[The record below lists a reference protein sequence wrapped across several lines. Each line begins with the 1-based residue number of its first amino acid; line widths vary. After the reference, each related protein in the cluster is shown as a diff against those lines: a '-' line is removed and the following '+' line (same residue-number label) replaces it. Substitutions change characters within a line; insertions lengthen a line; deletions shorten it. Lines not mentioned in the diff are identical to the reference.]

1 MSMTQE
7 EINKAVDG
15 VMELRPAGTRLPK
28 DQPKDSIITQRM
40 SDVQFQQELA
50 AIMENEPALGSA
62 FYFRN
67 QDVSKGG
74 RKNLNFNRYPGE
86 VK

>member
-28 DQPKDSIITQRM
+28 DHPKDSSVTQRM

>member
-7 EINKAVDG
+7 EINRAVDG

-28 DQPKDSIITQRM
+28 EQSKDSTITQRM

-74 RKNLNFNRYPGE
+74 RKNLNFNRYPGG

>member
-7 EINKAVDG
+7 EINKATDD
-15 VMELRPAGTRLPK
+15 VMELRPTGTRSPK
-28 DQPKDSIITQRM
+28 EPPKNPTVTQRM
-40 SDVQFQQELA
+40 SDIQFQKEMA
-50 AIMENEPALGSA
+50 AIMENEPVVGSA

-67 QDVSKGG
+67 MDAGKA
-74 RKNLNFNRYPGE
+74 RKNMKFTPYHSG

>member
-7 EINKAVDG
+7 EINRAVDG
-15 VMELRPAGTRLPK
+15 VMELRPTGTRLPK
-28 DQPKDSIITQRM
+28 EQPKDSTVTQRM

-50 AIMENEPALGSA
+50 AIMKDETLVGSA

-74 RKNLNFNRYPGE
+74 RKNLNFNRYPGG

>member
-1 MSMTQE
+1 MNMTQE
-7 EINKAVDG
+7 EINRAVDG
-15 VMELRPAGTRLPK
+15 VMELRPAGTRLLRE
-28 DQPKDSIITQRM
+28 QPKDSTVTQRM
-40 SDVQFQQELA
+40 SDVQFQQEIA

-67 QDVSKGG
+67 HDVSKGG

>member
-28 DQPKDSIITQRM
+28 DQPKDSTITQRM
-40 SDVQFQQELA
+40 SDAQFQQELA

-74 RKNLNFNRYPGE
+74 RKNLNFNRYPRE

>member
-15 VMELRPAGTRLPK
+15 VIELRPVGTRLPK
-28 DQPKDSIITQRM
+28 AQPKNPTVTQRM
-40 SDVQFQQELA
+40 SDLQFQQEMA
-50 AIMENEPALGSA
+50 AIMENEPVVGSA

-67 QDVSKGG
+67 HDESKGG
-74 RKNLNFNRYPGE
+74 RKNLSFNPYHGGI
-86 VK
+86 K

>member
-15 VMELRPAGTRLPK
+15 VMELRPAV
-28 DQPKDSIITQRM
+28 TQRM
-40 SDVQFQQELA
+40 SDLQFQQEMA
-50 AIMENEPALGSA
+50 AIMENEPVVGSA

-67 QDVSKGG
+67 NDESKGG
-74 RKNLNFNRYPGE
+74 RKNLSFNPYHCG

>member
-15 VMELRPAGTRLPK
+15 VMELRPVGAHLPK
-28 DQPKDSIITQRM
+28 EQPKDSTVTQRM

-50 AIMENEPALGSA
+50 AIMANEPALGSA

>member
-7 EINKAVDG
+7 EINKAVNG

-67 QDVSKGG
+67 QDASKGG
-74 RKNLNFNRYPGE
+74 RKNLNFNRYPSG

>member
-7 EINKAVDG
+7 EINRAVDG
-15 VMELRPAGTRLPK
+15 VMELRPAGTHLPK
-28 DQPKDSIITQRM
+28 EQPNNSAVKQRM

-67 QDVSKGG
+67 HDVSKGG
-74 RKNLNFNRYPGE
+74 RKNLNFNRYPGG